1 MDKNSYQGYEV
12 QKHRLMM
19 TVKMFFQISAF
30 CLALQTLFFLL
41 AFKVPRWSIDR
52 TAATPGRPGAWI
64 IRNAERVPG
73 VYREF
78 LWKYPVAHLV
88 QSVRLNPTFHIYAP
102 GRLVKWPHDADGYV
116 SMRAQ
121 EILRNVDY
129 RQVLKAYRFPFFC
142 SFLGWICV
150 WPAALWY
157 VRRTTTRIKEQEH
170 IRGARLVTEE
180 AISSETDASAILPI
194 ASILIPEA
202 LSRRHILIAGQ
213 TGSGKST
220 VLIQHIAAIQ
230 KAKRRAIV
238 NDFKGELVE
247 RFYRPEKDL
256 ILNPI
261 DARGVGWTLFN
272 ELKSKPDLTAITGS
286 LIPPAK
292 GEDRFW
298 SAAAQDVLR
307 GVMAYCYENN
317 KRTNV
322 ELWKALTS
330 PLNQITEMC
339 RGTES
344 GHAGYTYIQDAS
356 SKQAAGVIAVL
367 MSYVSWLEFAF
378 DGPFSLRQW
387 AEEGGDKMIFITNT
401 DEVSNIMRPY
411 LSLFADLAGKRFL
424 TLPDTSESMRN
435 IYLILDELGNMQR
448 LPSVK
453 RLLTAGR
460 SKGIVV
466 EIGIPDFTS
475 IESVYGREDAHT
487 IINSCGSK
495 LVLNLGDPEAARFF
509 SDLASEEEC
518 WESSTDYSIS
528 EHDHRGG
535 ENHNR
540 QVRTRKVIMPAEIM
554 RLPVGTG
561 YFMLP
566 GGNPAKVHIPL
577 TDANKCPVVHRPF
590 LLRPGLSLD
599 ELEAKNCEISV
610 MAQNALAGPPLEELK
625 IPAIKETAKDAYPPL
640 KLVKGNLTP
649 DATPVRPENVLHRN
663 EAEPD
668 FPEDTP

>member
-19 TVKMFFQISAF
+19 TAKMFFQISAA
-30 CLALQTLFFLL
+30 CLTLQTLFFLL
-41 AFKVPRWSIDR
+41 AFKVPRYALERREEAHGCPASLV
-52 TAATPGRPGAWI
+52 
-64 IRNAERVPG
+64 IRSAERVPG
-73 VYREF
+73 VYRE
-78 LWKYPVAHLV
+78 LVWKYPVARLAR
-88 QSVRLNPTFHIYAP
+88 SVRLDPTFRIHAP
-102 GRLVKWPHDADGYV
+102 GRLAGWPHDARGYV
-116 SMRAQ
+116 AMSARD
-121 EILRNVDY
+121 ILRTVDY
-129 RQVLKAYRFPFFC
+129 RQVLKAYRFPLVF
-142 SFLGWICV
+142 SFLSWLCV
-150 WPAALWY
+150 WPVALWY
-157 VRRTTTRIKEQEH
+157 VRRLTARIKDQEH
-170 IRGARLVTEE
+170 IRGARLITEKE
-180 AISSETDASAILPI
+180 IRLESDETGILPI
-194 ASILIPEA
+194 ASICIPES
-202 LSRRHILIAGQ
+202 LSRRHVLIAGQ

-220 VLIQHIAAIQ
+220 VLIQHLFAIQ
-230 KAKRRAIV
+230 NAKRRAIA

-272 ELKSKPDLTAITGS
+272 ELRSKPDLTAITGS

-317 KRTNV
+317 KRTNA

-330 PLNQITEMC
+330 QLHEITEMC
-339 RGTES
+339 RATPS

-378 DGPFSLRQW
+378 DGSFSLRQW
-387 AEEGGDKMIFITNT
+387 AEETGDKMIFITNT
-401 DEVSNIMRPY
+401 DEVANIMRPY

-424 TLPDTSESMRN
+424 SLPDCVVPERN

-460 SKGIVV
+460 SKGVVV
-466 EIGIPDFTS
+466 EVGIPDFSS

-495 LVLNLGDPEAARFF
+495 LILNLGDPEAARFF
-509 SDLASEEEC
+509 SDLASDEEC
-518 WESSTDYSIS
+518 WESSTYYSIS

-554 RLPVGTG
+554 RLPVGNG

-566 GGNPAKVHIPL
+566 GGNPARVKIPW
-577 TDANKCPVVHRPF
+577 TDANQCQVSQKAFR
-590 LLRPGLSLD
+590 LRPGLSLD
-599 ELEAKNCEISV
+599 ELEAKDQEISS
-610 MAQNALAGPPLEELK
+610 MAQKVLDGPAPEALKTQVTSNAVNSVHPPLRGEDVSTDQEEN
-625 IPAIKETAKDAYPPL
+625 AI
-640 KLVKGNLTP
+640 
-649 DATPVRPENVLHRN
+649 RPENVLHP
-663 EAEPD
+663 EAVGPD
-668 FPEDTP
+668 LPEEMP

>member
-1 MDKNSYQGYEV
+1 MDKNNYQGYEV
-12 QKHRLMM
+12 QKHRLTM
-19 TVKMFFQISAF
+19 TVKMLFQISAA
-30 CLALQTLFFLL
+30 CLALQALFFLL
-41 AFKVPRWSIDR
+41 AFKIPRYSVTR
-52 TAATPGRPGAWI
+52 TTSSDHSASWV
-64 IRNAERVPG
+64 IRRVERVPG

-78 LWKYPVAHLV
+78 LWKYPLAHLAR
-88 QSVRLNPTFHIYAP
+88 SFRLDPTFHIYAP
-102 GRLVKWPHDADGYV
+102 RRLAGWPHDAQGYV
-116 SMRAQ
+116 AMRAHDLVQ
-121 EILRNVDY
+121 NVLY
-129 RQVLKAYRFPFFC
+129 GEVLKAYRFPLAF
-142 SFLGWICV
+142 SFLSWVCV
-150 WPAALWY
+150 WPMAIRY
-157 VRRTTTRIKEQEH
+157 VRRVTARIKDQEH
-170 IRGARLVTEE
+170 IRGARLITEKE
-180 AISSETDASAILPI
+180 IHSESDGTGILPV
-194 ASILIPEA
+194 ASIRIPED

-220 VLIQHIAAIQ
+220 VLIQHLAAIQ
-230 KAKRRAIV
+230 NATRRAIA

-272 ELKSKPDLTAITGS
+272 ELKSKPDLTAVTGS

-307 GVMAYCYENN
+307 GVMAYCYETN
-317 KRTNV
+317 KRTNA

-330 PLNQITEMC
+330 KLHEITEMC
-339 RGTES
+339 QATES

-378 DGPFSLRQW
+378 DGPFSLRRW
-387 AEEGGDKMIFITNT
+387 AEEAGDKMVFITNT
-401 DEVSNIMRPY
+401 DEVANIMRPY

-424 TLPDTSESMRN
+424 TLPESTEPEKN

-466 EIGIPDFTS
+466 EVGIPDFTS

-495 LVLNLGDPEAARFF
+495 LILNLGDPEAARFF

-518 WESSTDYSIS
+518 WESSTYYSIS

-554 RLPVGTG
+554 RLAVGSG

-566 GGNPAKVHIPL
+566 GGNPAQVEIPWSE
-577 TDANKCPVVHRPF
+577 ANKLPVVHKPF
-590 LLRPGLSLD
+590 ILRPGLSLD
-599 ELEAKNCEISV
+599 ELEAKDQEVSI
-610 MAQNALAGPPLEELK
+610 MAQKVLNGPAPEELK
-625 IPAIKETAKDAYPPL
+625 VQVAHNAASGVRPPL
-640 KLVKGNLTP
+640 NVEETSS
-649 DATPVRPENVLHRN
+649 DREQISVRPENVLN
-663 EAEPD
+663 TATVEADLSE
-668 FPEDTP
+668 ETP

>member
-12 QKHRLMM
+12 QKHRLLM
-19 TVKMFFQISAF
+19 TVKMFFQISAL
-30 CLALQTLFFLL
+30 CLALQALFFLL
-41 AFKVPRWSIDR
+41 AFKVPRYSVER
-52 TAATPGRPGAWI
+52 TVAVTGQPASWV
-64 IRNAERVPG
+64 IRSAERVPG

-78 LWKYPVAHLV
+78 LWKYPVALLV

-102 GRLVKWPHDADGYV
+102 DRLAGWPHNTRGYV
-116 SMRAQ
+116 TMKAQ
-121 EILRNVDY
+121 AIVRNVDY
-129 RQVLKAYRFPFFC
+129 RQVLNGYRFPFFF
-142 SFLGWICV
+142 SFLSWLCV
-150 WPAALWY
+150 CPAAIWY
-157 VRRTTTRIKEQEH
+157 ARRVTARIKDQEH
-170 IRGARLVTEE
+170 IRGARLITEKS
-180 AISSETDASAILPI
+180 IRSETDGTGILPI
-194 ASILIPEA
+194 ASICIPEL

-220 VLIQHIAAIQ
+220 VLIQHLAAIQ
-230 KAKRRAIV
+230 KAGRRAIA

-247 RFYRPEKDL
+247 RFYRPDRDL
-256 ILNPI
+256 ILNPL
-261 DARGVGWTLFN
+261 DARGVGWTIFN
-272 ELKSKPDLTAITGS
+272 ELRSKPDLTAVTGS

-307 GVMAYCYENN
+307 GVMAYCYENGM
-317 KRTNV
+317 RTNA
-322 ELWKALTS
+322 ELWRAVTS
-330 PLNQITEMC
+330 PVYEIMEMC
-339 RGTES
+339 RATES

-367 MSYVSWLEFAF
+367 MSYVSWLEFAC
-378 DGPFSLRQW
+378 DGPFSLWQW
-387 AEEGGDKMIFITNT
+387 AEEPGDKMIFITST

-424 TLPDTSESMRN
+424 ALPESSEPEKN

-460 SKGIVV
+460 SKGVVV
-466 EIGIPDFTS
+466 EVGIPDFSS

-495 LVLNLGDPEAARFF
+495 LILNLGDPEAARFF

-518 WESSTDYSIS
+518 WESSTYYSIS

-554 RLPVGTG
+554 RLAVGSG

-566 GGNPAKVHIPL
+566 GGNPAQVKIPW
-577 TDANKCPVVHRPF
+577 TSANKRPVIHQAF
-590 LLRPGLSLD
+590 TLRPGLSLG
-599 ELEAKNCEISV
+599 ELEARDQEVSL
-610 MAQNALAGPPLEELK
+610 MAQKVLDGPTPEELK
-625 IPAIKETAKDAYPPL
+625 NQVTHNAVSGVRPPSVAADEPTKKDEI
-640 KLVKGNLTP
+640 
-649 DATPVRPENVLHRN
+649 PVRPENVLHP
-663 EAEPD
+663 ETLEPD
-668 FPEDTP
+668 PEETP

>member
-1 MDKNSYQGYEV
+1 MDKNNYQGYEV

-19 TVKMFFQISAF
+19 TVKMFFQISAA
-30 CLALQTLFFLL
+30 CLALQALFFLL
-41 AFKVPRWSIDR
+41 AFKIPRYSVTWTKATER
-52 TAATPGRPGAWI
+52 AASWT
-64 IRNAERVPG
+64 IRSAERVPG

-78 LWKYPVAHLV
+78 LWKYPLAHLAR
-88 QSVRLNPTFHIYAP
+88 SLRLDPTFHIYAP
-102 GRLVKWPHDADGYV
+102 HRLAGWPHDAQGYV
-116 SMRAQ
+116 AMRAHDMVQ
-121 EILRNVDY
+121 NVLY
-129 RQVLKAYRFPFFC
+129 GEVLKAYRFPLAF
-142 SFLGWICV
+142 SFLSWACL
-150 WPAALWY
+150 WPLAIWY
-157 VRRTTTRIKEQEH
+157 VRRVTARIKDQEH
-170 IRGARLVTEE
+170 IRGARLITEK
-180 AISSETDASAILPI
+180 AIRSESDGTGILPV
-194 ASILIPEA
+194 ASIRIPEA

-220 VLIQHIAAIQ
+220 VLIQHLAAIQ
-230 KAKRRAIV
+230 NAGRRAIA

-307 GVMAYCYENN
+307 GVMAYCYDAN
-317 KRTNV
+317 KRTNA

-330 PLNQITEMC
+330 QLHEITEMC
-339 RGTES
+339 RATES

-378 DGPFSLRQW
+378 DGPFSLRRW
-387 AEEGGDKMIFITNT
+387 AEEAGDKMIFITRT
-401 DEVSNIMRPY
+401 DEVANLMRPY

-424 TLPDTSESMRN
+424 SLPESTEPDKN

-466 EIGIPDFTS
+466 EVGIPDFTS

-495 LVLNLGDPEAARFF
+495 LILNLGDPEAARFF

-518 WESSTDYSIS
+518 WESSTYYSIS

-554 RLPVGTG
+554 RLAVGSG

-566 GGNPAKVHIPL
+566 GGNPAQVKIPWSE
-577 TDANKCPVVHRPF
+577 ANKLKVMHKPF
-590 LLRPGLSLD
+590 ILRPGLSLD
-599 ELEAKNCEISV
+599 ELEAKDQEISII
-610 MAQNALAGPPLEELK
+610 AQKVLDGPAPEELK
-625 IPAIKETAKDAYPPL
+625 AQVTHNAASGVRPPL
-640 KLVKGNLTP
+640 DVEEPTS
-649 DATPVRPENVLHRN
+649 DQEQIPVRPENVLHPEVV
-663 EAEPD
+663 EADPTEK
-668 FPEDTP
+668 TP

>member
-19 TVKMFFQISAF
+19 TVKMFFQISAL
-30 CLALQTLFFLL
+30 CLALQALFFLL
-41 AFKVPRWSIDR
+41 AFNVPRYSIER
-52 TAATPGRPGAWI
+52 TAAAPDRPRSWV
-64 IRNAERVPG
+64 IRSAERVPG

-88 QSVRLNPTFHIYAP
+88 QSVRVNPTFSIYAP
-102 GRLVKWPHDADGYV
+102 DRLARWPHDTRGYV
-116 SMRAQ
+116 SMRAHD
-121 EILRNVDY
+121 ILRNVNY
-129 RQVLKAYRFPFFC
+129 RQVLMAYRFPFFF
-142 SFLGWICV
+142 SFLGWVCV

-157 VRRTTTRIKEQEH
+157 VRRVTRNIKEQEH
-170 IRGARLVTEE
+170 IRGARLITEK
-180 AISSETDASAILPI
+180 AICSETDASAILPV

-220 VLIQHIAAIQ
+220 VLIQHLAAIQ
-230 KAKRRAIV
+230 KAKRRAIA

-317 KRTNV
+317 KRTNA

-330 PLNQITEMC
+330 PLNEITEMC
-339 RGTES
+339 RVTES

-387 AEEGGDKMIFITNT
+387 AEESGDKMIFITNT

-424 TLPDTSESMRN
+424 TLPDTTDSMKN

-466 EIGIPDFTS
+466 EVGIPDFTS

-495 LVLNLGDPEAARFF
+495 LILNLGDPEAARFF

-518 WESSTDYSIS
+518 WESSTYYSIS

-540 QVRTRKVIMPAEIM
+540 QIRTRKVIMSAEIM
-554 RLPVGTG
+554 RLPVGSG

-566 GGNPAKVHIPL
+566 GGNPAKVDIPL
-577 TDANKCPVVHRPF
+577 TEANRCPVVHRPF
-590 LLRPGLSLD
+590 VLRPGLSLD
-599 ELEAKNCEISV
+599 ELEARDCEISL
-610 MAQNALAGPPLEELK
+610 MAQNVLDGPPPEELK
-625 IPAIKETAKDAYPPL
+625 TQVTKKTAKDAHPPL
-640 KLVKGNLTP
+640 KLVKGKA
-649 DATPVRPENVLHRN
+649 DQDGTPVRPENVLHRK
-663 EAEPD
+663 ETEPD
-668 FPEDTP
+668 FPEETP

>member
-19 TVKMFFQISAF
+19 TVKMFFQISVA
-30 CLALQTLFFLL
+30 CLALQALFFLL
-41 AFKVPRWSIDR
+41 AFKIPRYAVTR
-52 TAATPGRPGAWI
+52 AAPVSGGTSSWVI
-64 IRNAERVPG
+64 KSAERVPG

-78 LWKYPVAHLV
+78 LWKYPAARLA
-88 QSVRLNPTFHIYAP
+88 QSFRLNPTFHVYAP
-102 GRLVKWPHDADGYV
+102 DRLVKWPHDARGYV
-116 SMRAQ
+116 TMRAYD
-121 EILRNVDY
+121 IVRNVDY
-129 RQVLKAYRFPFFC
+129 RLVLNAYRVPFFF
-142 SFLGWICV
+142 SFLSWICV
-150 WPAALWY
+150 WPVALCY
-157 VRRTTTRIKEQEH
+157 VRRVTARIKDQEH
-170 IRGARLVTEE
+170 IRGALLITEK
-180 AISSETDASAILPI
+180 AIRAESDGTGILPVS
-194 ASILIPEA
+194 SILIPEA

-220 VLIQHIAAIQ
+220 VLIQHLAAIQ
-230 KAKRRAIV
+230 KAHRRAIA

-247 RFYRPEKDL
+247 RFYRPDRDL

-272 ELKSKPDLTAITGS
+272 ELKSKPDLTAVTGS

-307 GVMAYCYENN
+307 GVMAYCYETN

-330 PLNQITEMC
+330 QLHDITDMC
-339 RGTES
+339 RATES

-387 AEEGGDKMIFITNT
+387 AEEVGDKMIFITST

-424 TLPDTSESMRN
+424 ALPESPEPEKT

-460 SKGIVV
+460 SKGVVV
-466 EIGIPDFTS
+466 EVGIPDFSS

-495 LVLNLGDPEAARFF
+495 LILNLGDPEAARFF

-518 WESSTDYSIS
+518 WESSTYYSIS

-554 RLPVGTG
+554 RLAVGSG

-566 GGNPAKVHIPL
+566 GGNPAQVKIPW
-577 TDANKCPVVHRPF
+577 TDSNKRPVMHDAF
-590 LLRPGLSLD
+590 ILRPGLSLD
-599 ELEAKNCEISV
+599 ELEAKDQEISL
-610 MAQNALAGPPLEELK
+610 MAQKVLDGPAPEELK
-625 IPAIKETAKDAYPPL
+625 TQVTHNAVSGVRPPL
-640 KLVKGNLTP
+640 TVEDKTDKAEP
-649 DATPVRPENVLHRN
+649 PVRPENVLN
-663 EAEPD
+663 PATLEPD
-668 FPEDTP
+668 LPEETP